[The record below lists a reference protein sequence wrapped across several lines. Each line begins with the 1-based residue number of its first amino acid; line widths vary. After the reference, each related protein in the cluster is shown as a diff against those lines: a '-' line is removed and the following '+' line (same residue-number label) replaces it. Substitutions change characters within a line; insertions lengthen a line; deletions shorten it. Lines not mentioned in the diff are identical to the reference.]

1 MADEKMTPEVHSNEF
16 DRKPVFKNNKERI
29 RWYLDEIDTYKEDM
43 GKWYTIFIRRVIPML
58 VFFIPM
64 NIIGFR
70 SYEYIALKYFGGL
83 FQGLSSTIGV
93 AIWLVAMLIFLAI
106 LIFLPRFATFCEFV
120 LGTAFYA
127 FVFRSFNQFAQGLV
141 DKPIITNAF
150 GFFVAI
156 TLGVFLF
163 MKLVFLVLEIMY
175 HIVFHGEKEPRAYKD
190 GQGDD
195 LVL

>member
-29 RWYLDEIDTYKEDM
+29 CWYLDEIDTYKEDM

-120 LGTAFYA
+120 LGTVFYS
-127 FVFRSFNQFAQGLV
+127 VRSTSSRRGLSISRSSLTRS
-141 DKPIITNAF
+141 DF
-150 GFFVAI
+150 SS
-156 TLGVFLF
+156 
-163 MKLVFLVLEIMY
+163 
-175 HIVFHGEKEPRAYKD
+175 RSRWAYSC
-190 GQGDD
+190 
-195 LVL
+195 L